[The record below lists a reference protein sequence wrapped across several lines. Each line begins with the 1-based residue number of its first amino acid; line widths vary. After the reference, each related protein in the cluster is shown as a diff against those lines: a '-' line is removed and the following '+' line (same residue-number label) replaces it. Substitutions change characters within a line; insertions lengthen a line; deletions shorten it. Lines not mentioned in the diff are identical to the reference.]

1 MQHQASNLCHP
12 GQLCLSLLLA
22 LSTTLATTALA
33 SWPTQVGDQPLPSL
47 APMLENVL
55 PAVVNVSVTSP
66 EKNTNSL
73 FQDPFFRQFF
83 DIPENTPGTEQA
95 AGSGVIIDAQAG
107 YIVTNHH
114 VIQSAQS
121 INITLYNGIELKASL
136 IGTDEATDIALLK
149 VDSSKL
155 QQFPLGNSD
164 ALRIG
169 DFVVAVGNPFGLGH
183 SVTSGIVSALGRTG
197 LGIERYE
204 DFIQTDASINPGNSG
219 GALVNLRGE
228 LVGINA
234 AIIAPGGGNVGI
246 GFSIPINRV
255 RQLLQQLLEYGDIQ
269 RGMLG
274 VISEDLPPAYTGAN
288 NAPTLSGALITEVI
302 DHSPAQQV
310 NLQPGDI
317 VVQVGEEKIDSASD
331 LRNTLGLVRAGDHRR
346 IHYWRGNQLKEVR
359 VQIKDP
365 DIQRKLSRRFY
376 EHLSGASFLDVT
388 LSTRDGPRGAVL
400 ISDVEPNSGA
410 ESTGF
415 RRDDI
420 IVTANKQ
427 SIENLDRLRTVI
439 DQAKEQLLI
448 KLQRNGSFIEI
459 DIR

>member
-1 MQHQASNLCHP
+1 MLRKPRHRVLV
-12 GQLCLSLLLA
+12 QLCLGLLL
-22 LSTTLATTALA
+22 TLPISIPPAVPAG
-33 SWPTQVGDQPLPSL
+33 WPVEIDGQPLPSL
-47 APMLENVL
+47 APMLEKVL

-66 EKNTNSL
+66 ARQTNSL
-73 FQDPFFRQFF
+73 AQDPFFRHFF
-83 DIPENTPGTEQA
+83 GIPDSAPDTVQA
-95 AGSGVIIDAQAG
+95 AGSGVIIDAKEG

-114 VIQSAQS
+114 VIESAQS
-121 INITLYNGIELKASL
+121 VSITLYNGLELEANL

-149 VDSSKL
+149 VDSQKL

-255 RQLLQQLLEYGDIQ
+255 RQLIKQLTEYGDIQ
-269 RGMLG
+269 RGILG
-274 VISEDLPPAYTGAN
+274 VISEDLPPAYTAAEN
-288 NAPTLSGALITEVI
+288 TPTRSGALIIEVI
-302 DHSPAQQV
+302 ARSPAHDASI
-310 NLQPGDI
+310 QPGDI

-331 LRNTLGLVRAGDHRR
+331 LRNTLGLVRAGEIRR
-346 IHYWRGNQLKEVR
+346 IRYWRGNQLKEVQ
-359 VQIKDP
+359 VQIKNP
-365 DIQRKLSRRFY
+365 DTQRKLSRRFY
-376 EHLSGASFLDVT
+376 QKLNGASFLDVT
-388 LSTRDGPRGAVL
+388 LSTGEGPRGAIL
-400 ISDVEPNSGA
+400 ISDVEPDSDA
-410 ESTGF
+410 ESIGF

-420 IVTANKQ
+420 IVAANREN
-427 SIENLDRLRTVI
+427 IENLDRLREVI
-439 DQAKEQLLI
+439 DQTIDQLI
-448 KLQRNGSFIEI
+448 ITLQRNGKLIEI

>member
-1 MQHQASNLCHP
+1 MPRKVLPRHP
-12 GQLCLSLLLA
+12 GQLYIGLLLT
-22 LSTTLATTALA
+22 LSILFPTAVPA
-33 SWPTQVGDQPLPSL
+33 GWPTQIDDQPLPSL
-47 APMLENVL
+47 APMLEKVL

-66 EKNTNSL
+66 EKSPNSL

-83 DIPENTPGTEQA
+83 DIPENMPGTEQA
-95 AGSGVIIDAQAG
+95 VGSGVIIDAREG
-107 YIVTNHH
+107 YIVTNYH
-114 VIQSAQS
+114 VIHSAQS
-121 INITLYNGIELKASL
+121 ISITLYNGIELEASL
-136 IGTDEATDIALLK
+136 IGADEATDIALLK

-234 AIIAPGGGNVGI
+234 AIIAQGGGNVGI

-255 RQLLQQLLEYGDIQ
+255 RQLLEQLKEFGNIQ
-269 RGMLG
+269 RGFLG
-274 VISEDLPPAYTGAN
+274 VVSEDLPPAYTSAK
-288 NAPTLSGALITEVI
+288 NAPTRSGALITEVI
-302 DHSPAQQV
+302 AHSPAQQASI
-310 NLQPGDI
+310 QPGDI
-317 VVQVGEEKIDSASD
+317 VIQVGEEKIDSASD
-331 LRNTLGLVRAGDHRR
+331 LRNTLGLVRAGEHRR
-346 IHYWRGNQLKEVR
+346 IRYWRGNQLNEVQ

-365 DIQRKLSRRFY
+365 DIQRKLSHRFY
-376 EHLSGASFLDVT
+376 EKLNGASFLDVT
-388 LSTRDGPRGAVL
+388 LSTRKGPRGAIL
-400 ISDVEPNSGA
+400 ISDVERDSRA
-410 ESTGF
+410 EAIGF

-420 IVTANKQ
+420 IIAANRHN
-427 SIENLDRLRTVI
+427 IENLDHLREVI
-439 DQAKEQLLI
+439 DQAGDQLLI
-448 KLQRNGSFIEI
+448 TLQRNGVLIEI
-459 DIR
+459 EIP